1 MPSPPLNLYHIEAV
15 RDNKP
20 VRFVVDLVTKRPQ
33 SGTHPRILA
42 RAVIGPPRFK

>member
-20 VRFVVDLVTKRPQ
+20 VRFVVDLVTK
-33 SGTHPRILA
+33 
-42 RAVIGPPRFK
+42 